1 MSTVVLCC
9 NTLEDELQKVMAETG
24 LDYPVLWLDA
34 GLHNQPERLR
44 DYLNQILRQRAG
56 LTRALLA
63 MGHCGGACAGLGPFE
78 FELII
83 PRADDCLSIL
93 LGSMGRRQRA
103 SGKAA
108 TYFLTAGWL
117 RHTENLITSFD
128 RDREMFGQ
136 ERAERIYRIMLKHYQ
151 RFGFIDTGTYDP
163 AREEDRTRPLARLM
177 GINLERLTG
186 DLSWLGR
193 LLTGPW
199 DDDEAFIIVPPGET
213 LSAAKW
219 GWSREMVPQM

>member
-1 MSTVVLCC
+1 MSTIVLCC

-24 LDYPVLWLDA
+24 RDYPVLWLDA

-44 DYLNQILRQRAG
+44 QHLNQTLGQTGG

-63 MGHCGGACAGLGPFE
+63 MGHCGGACAGLGPFD
-78 FELII
+78 FEMVI

-128 RDREMFGQ
+128 RDREVFGS
-136 ERAERIYRIMLKHYQ
+136 ERAERIYRIMLKHYR

-163 AREEDRTRPLARLM
+163 DLEEARTRPLARLM
-177 GINLERLTG
+177 GINLERLRG
-186 DLSWLGR
+186 RPLLAGPSPDRSLG
-193 LLTGPW
+193 
-199 DDDEAFIIVPPGET
+199 
-213 LSAAKW
+213 
-219 GWSREMVPQM
+219 